1 MASEATMQKLS
12 EVRSRIND
20 DNRVSLSDFSRGKEW
35 RKKLSR
41 DEFME
46 LQEHG
51 ERMAWIISE
60 EGMREVVDYIAELEE
75 QLERA
80 SVEAMFRARS
90 GREDWKSGDELKDA
104 ALAYFRDNRDELM
117 KAAGID

>member
-20 DNRVSLSDFSRGKEW
+20 DNRVSLSDFARGKEW

-90 GREDWKSGDELKDA
+90 GREDWKSGDELRDA
-104 ALAYFRDNRDELM
+104 ALAYFHDNRDGLM
-117 KAAGID
+117 KAAGLD